1 MLPGHMCLVLHCMKN
16 SWGII
21 IIYLHYLIPW
31 YTHVV
36 RLRWKSRKICASTGR
51 CRSPSLMGL
60 DDISYANKPFFYN
73 KEGLLRYPQ
82 NKTWYFCL
90 WDFQVDSHHYAT
102 CTATPPHLVAFYDMQ
117 EGTVGLFLAPN
128 PQGSQ
133 RITLYLQS
141 WHGSAVRW
149 HNPCALC
156 CQRMFIIVP
165 GSQLRISWEELHA
178 ETYI

>member
-1 MLPGHMCLVLHCMKN
+1 M
-16 SWGII
+16 
-21 IIYLHYLIPW
+21 
-31 YTHVV
+31 
-36 RLRWKSRKICASTGR
+36 
-51 CRSPSLMGL
+51 
-60 DDISYANKPFFYN
+60 
-73 KEGLLRYPQ
+73 YPQ
-82 NKTWYFCL
+82 NKKWYFSFNN
-90 WDFQVDSHHYAT
+90 FQVDSHNVLHA
-102 CTATPPHLVAFYDMQ
+102 PPPPLIIVAFYDMQ

-149 HNPCALC
+149 HNPSGLC